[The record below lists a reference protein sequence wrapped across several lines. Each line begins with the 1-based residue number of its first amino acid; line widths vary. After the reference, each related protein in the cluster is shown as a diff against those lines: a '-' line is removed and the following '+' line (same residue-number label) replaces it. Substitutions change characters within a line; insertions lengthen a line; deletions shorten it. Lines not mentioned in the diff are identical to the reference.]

1 MEGLVSEAIIVIA
14 TIILA
19 IAAEVYRRRWRKR
32 KKVLEDRRTDA
43 RGNTGAVASGDHS
56 TAIVDNSTTFN
67 VTHDPASQAVV
78 TDPAK
83 TLTEEQKKALF
94 LLQEKGWVNVRYPQ
108 SECDGLSRRVLETL
122 VNLRYVTTQVEK
134 LLSGRDRIHYGLTDL
149 GARVVEILREDAE
162 SH

>member
-1 MEGLVSEAIIVIA
+1 MEGLDSEAIIVIA
-14 TIILA
+14 TSILA
-19 IAAEVYRRRWRKR
+19 IAAEVYRRRWRTR
-32 KKVLEDRRTDA
+32 KKVLENRKINA

-67 VTHDPASQAVV
+67 VAHNPASQAVV

-94 LLQEKGWVNVRYPQ
+94 LLHEKGWVNARYLQ
-108 SECDGLSRRVLETL
+108 SDGLSRRVLETL
-122 VNLRYVTTQVEK
+122 VNLHYVTTRVEK
-134 LLSGRDRIHYGLTDL
+134 LLSGRDRIHYGLTDR
-149 GARVVEILREDAE
+149 GARVVEILREDVE